1 MMKRELLILLLCVVG
16 LSAYAATELKIVPM
30 SGAET
35 AYSVSMIGKLV
46 PNGSNI
52 ELWSHTGTLL
62 ATEPVANIRRIVFN
76 ESTGTSAS
84 DTDATVISVY
94 PNPAQDILVV
104 DGASGQTLRVY
115 DMQGHLIKQVEG
127 TEVNVSDMAGGIYLL
142 QIGTQVVRFIKQ

>member
-1 MMKRELLILLLCVVG
+1 MKRKLLILLMCAVG
-16 LSAYAATELKIVPM
+16 ISAYAATELKIVPM

-35 AYSVSMIGKLV
+35 AYSVAVIGKLV

-62 ATEPVANIRRIVFN
+62 ATEPVANIRRIVFC
-76 ESTGTSAS
+76 ESAGTSVS
-84 DTDATVISVY
+84 NTDAAVVSVY
-94 PNPAQDILVV
+94 PNPTDDILMVKGIENQV
-104 DGASGQTLRVY
+104 LRVF

-127 TEVNVSDMAGGIYLL
+127 AEVNVSDMASGTYLL

>member
-1 MMKRELLILLLCVVG
+1 MWLMLTVG
-16 LSAYAATELKIVPM
+16 ISAYAATDLKIVPM

-35 AYSVSMIGKLV
+35 AYSVSKIGKLV

-62 ATEPVANIRRIVFN
+62 ATEPVANIRRIVFG
-76 ESTGTSAS
+76 ESSETSVS
-84 DTDATVISVY
+84 NTDVTVISVY
-94 PNPAQDILVV
+94 PNPAQEILRV
-104 DGASGQTLRVY
+104 DGAAGQTLRVY

-127 TEVNVSDMAGGIYLL
+127 TEVNVSDMAEGTYLL